1 MYTPYC
7 NKEAMIATEVHK
19 AEPKWQTVPMFA
31 LTSAKRITAV
41 KMDARRQAIGVIA
54 NVAKLT
60 LNEGPP
66 GPGPDD
72 AVGFDRRC
80 DRKYTREEMMVRM
93 VQRIIPYVLV
103 VPQVIPNVWCED
115 VGSE

>member
-1 MYTPYC
+1 MDLCEVKSTAPDTVPLGRGKEGNMYTPYC
-7 NKEAMIATEVHK
+7 NKEAMMATEVHK

-31 LTSAKRITAV
+31 LTSAKRMTAV
-41 KMDARRQAIGVIA
+41 KVEARRQAIGVIA

-80 DRKYTREEMMVRM
+80 DRK
-93 VQRIIPYVLV
+93 
-103 VPQVIPNVWCED
+103 
-115 VGSE
+115 

>member
-1 MYTPYC
+1 MRSAAPNTAPLGRGKRGKDLYTPYP
-7 NKEAMIATEVHK
+7 NKKAVIATEVHK

-66 GPGPDD
+66 DPGLNVV
-72 AVGFDRRC
+72 AGFDRC
-80 DRKYTREEMMVRM
+80 
-93 VQRIIPYVLV
+93 
-103 VPQVIPNVWCED
+103 
-115 VGSE
+115 

>member
-1 MYTPYC
+1 MKSVAPNTASLGRGKRGKDLYKPYF
-7 NKEAMIATEVHK
+7 NKEAVIATEVHK

-41 KMDARRQAIGVIA
+41 RVEARRQAIGVIA

-66 GPGPDD
+66 DPGPDVVVD
-72 AVGFDRRC
+72 FDRC
-80 DRKYTREEMMVRM
+80 
-93 VQRIIPYVLV
+93 
-103 VPQVIPNVWCED
+103 
-115 VGSE
+115 